1 MTKNAGCLFT
11 DGIYVLAG
19 LQVKNGNRLVSGFGG
34 GGLSEEDIIHTALR
48 EMVEEIFEIYDIPE
62 VIEEIFVHFIPRR
75 FVENGDY
82 TILVYDFEDLLDF
95 SNILKGNHLT
105 SPVYEKFPSSIEEL
119 IFKRCPMETTEIQR
133 LALLPF
139 DSEMIL
145 DKHFLKDIE
154 LVQKIDVCHP

>member
-1 MTKNAGCLFT
+1 MVKNAGCLFT

-19 LQVKNGNRLVSGFGG
+19 LQVKNGNRLLSGFGG
-34 GGLSEEDIIHTALR
+34 GGLADEDVIHTALR
-48 EMVEEIFEIYDIPE
+48 EMVEELFEIYDIPE
-62 VIEEIFVHFIPRR
+62 VIEEIFIHFIPRR
-75 FVENGDY
+75 FVDNDSY

-95 SNILKGNHLT
+95 CKVLKGNHLT
-105 SPVYEKFPSSIEEL
+105 SPVYEIFPTSLEEL
-119 IFKRCPMETTEIQR
+119 MFKRYPGESTEIQR

-154 LVQKIDVCHP
+154 LVQKN

>member
-11 DGIYVLAG
+11 DGIYVLSG
-19 LQVKNGNRLVSGFGG
+19 LQVKNGNCLLSGFGG
-34 GGLSEEDIIHTALR
+34 GGLPEEDVIHTGLR

-62 VIEEIFVHFIPRR
+62 VIDEIFTHFIPRR
-75 FVENGDY
+75 FVENDDY

-95 SNILKGNHLT
+95 CKILKENHLT
-105 SPVYEKFPSSIEEL
+105 SPVYEKFPTSIEEL
-119 IFKRCPMETTEIQR
+119 LFKRSPGESTEIQR

-154 LVQKIDVCHP
+154 LVQKIDGYHP